1 MHLPITLPKLN
12 INLLYLQLM
21 LPPIMCLK
29 FLPNR
34 HAHTH
39 TRTQL
44 LSPVVSISFLF
55 GIAKAY
61 QPAIIQDISLTL
73 SIFSSSMYKGFGCDC
88 E

>member
-1 MHLPITLPKLN
+1 MHT
-12 INLLYLQLM
+12 
-21 LPPIMCLK
+21 
-29 FLPNR
+29 
-34 HAHTH
+34 HTHTH